1 MAEIKIHVMYT
12 GMVYVAPE
20 LPRSF
25 LNLQA
30 LVKET
35 DYDFIFFSDWKQ

>member
-20 LPRSF
+20 LPFGEEYCNPIKANGVFGSCRSG
-25 LNLQA
+25 
-30 LVKET
+30 
-35 DYDFIFFSDWKQ
+35 